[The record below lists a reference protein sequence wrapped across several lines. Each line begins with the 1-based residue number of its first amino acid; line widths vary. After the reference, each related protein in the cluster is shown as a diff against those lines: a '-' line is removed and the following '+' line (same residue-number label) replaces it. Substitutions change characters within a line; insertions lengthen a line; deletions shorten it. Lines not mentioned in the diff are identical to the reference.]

1 MKHLGILLIL
11 LQFPLAPAW
20 TAALADSPA
29 KADSSAAADSSCNC
43 DENDLNFFSS
53 PLEQEPS
60 PVERELRERLPQSDS
75 GLRLDLFVMSLC
87 PYGMEAE
94 RALLPLAARF
104 ADQLELELH
113 YIADEAA
120 ADSTGAAHPSPAPAI
135 EKTRESARRPG
146 CANRNTAPGDGPFRS
161 LHGREEIDES
171 RRQLLL
177 KADYPDRHL
186 PYILCR
192 SRQGAGGDW
201 QRCARAVGLDPDSL
215 QTLAMSRRGERL
227 FRDNIRLA
235 NDLQIDLSPTLLIDG
250 EEFTGDLYGFSLTR
264 SICRRLPDDARCREI
279 PVCGADAD
287 CQADPG
293 QLALCEHPD
302 SPQARCVRYEPVPFT
317 LTVLNSA
324 TCPACSTDSFL
335 RTTLELFPGARVQN
349 HILES
354 PQGAGLAQKYGIR
367 VFPAYIFSAKFATSP
382 RFPRVRSMVAPVDSS
397 YLVQARI
404 AGISYWSER
413 TPQPDGLDLFL
424 PAWDLEMEREFLP
437 LWSAER
443 RPGRIHYL
451 LGPLLAS
458 EHADWS
464 DVPEEF
470 DRRACLATEQTDRYP
485 AFVTTLGA
493 TRPGTPNWKE
503 VARTAGV
510 DLPALEQ
517 CVASGRG
524 RQLLR
529 TAQVLADSLD
539 LNPGTPSALLD
550 NRILVRRARASQV
563 AAIRL
568 EGKNP

>member
-1 MKHLGILLIL
+1 MKQFGILLIL
-11 LQFPLAPAW
+11 LQFLPWPAW
-20 TAALADSPA
+20 TAEADT
-29 KADSSAAADSSCNC
+29 SAAADSSCNC
-43 DENDLNFFSS
+43 DEDGPNFFS
-53 PLEQEPS
+53 S
-60 PVERELRERLPQSDS
+60 PVERELRQRLPQSDS

-94 RALLPLAARF
+94 RTLLPLAARF
-104 ADQLELELH
+104 ADRLELELH

-120 ADSTGAAHPSPAPAI
+120 ADSAGATKPFPAPAI
-135 EKTRESARRPG
+135 QAAKESARRPG
-146 CANRNTAPGDGPFRS
+146 CANRSTASGDGPFRS

-171 RRQLLL
+171 RRQLIL

-215 QTLAMSRRGERL
+215 QALAMSRRGERL

-235 NDLQIDLSPTLLIDG
+235 NDLRIDLSPTLLIDG
-250 EEFTGDLYGFSLTR
+250 EEFTGDLFGSSLTR
-264 SICRRLPDDARCREI
+264 SICQRLPEDARCRGI

-287 CQADPG
+287 CRAPPG
-293 QLALCEHPD
+293 QLALCEQPD
-302 SPQARCVRYEPVPFT
+302 SPRARCVRYEPVPFT
-317 LTVLNSA
+317 LTVLNSQV
-324 TCPACSTDSFL
+324 CPACSTDSFL

-354 PQGAGLAQKYGIR
+354 PRGAELAQKYGIQ
-367 VFPAYIFSAKFATSP
+367 VFPAYIFSAEFATSP
-382 RFPRVRSMVAPVDSS
+382 RFPRLRSMVTAVGDR
-397 YLVQARI
+397 YLVNARI
-404 AGISYWSER
+404 AGISYWSKR
-413 TPQPDGLDLFL
+413 TPQPDGLGLFL

-437 LWSAER
+437 LWSAAH

-470 DRRACLATEQTDRYP
+470 DRRACLATEQFDRYP
-485 AFVTTLGA
+485 IYVTTLGA
-493 TRPGTPNWKE
+493 TRPGAPNWEE

-510 DLPALEQ
+510 DLSALKR

-550 NRILVRRARASQV
+550 NRILVRRARPSQV

-568 EGKNP
+568 EGKSP